1 MQENRAV
8 EKIIALEDLAE
19 KKCKIYSRLLTEPTL
34 AKQLGI
40 TAHAIAKTIHSH
52 PTMHEGIM
60 EAAESAMGAAIHL

>member
-34 AKQLGI
+34 AKQMEVLASHLE
-40 TAHAIAKTIHSH
+40 TRKKTLSKKVFKGGENE
-52 PTMHEGIM
+52 T
-60 EAAESAMGAAIHL
+60 